1 MSIFNMLRN
10 NGNSDNSITEIDIN
24 DYFEL
29 KKVDFIY
36 IFLSALYQRI
46 FNYCWSRTIVK
57 NKKFNETIL
66 FDCFLKTAQTKGFI
80 SLMIDALIFGKQEI
94 LTYDPIL
101 NVIEIKNYDNNHEI
115 NKKVKNQ
122 IILDFTSNKKIYLLK
137 QYASIYYDCLH
148 SLAEKSK
155 INGAL
160 ILKLATLTDN
170 ISLDEKLSVKQ
181 QALSVQSGIN
191 NGNGAVIDS
200 KSDIDLLNA
209 DCEPEQKQ
217 IENIKQEI
225 SSFFDGMPLNFLF
238 GTSTAGIGAS
248 GENDTDSLERS
259 IYSFFNTY
267 WKPYFNGL
275 FADNID
281 FKVENWRQIA
291 NARDIIN
298 IVETTEYLDE
308 KNKKEIIL
316 NIFRSINVLK

>member
-1 MSIFNMLRN
+1 MSIFNMLRTG
-10 NGNSDNSITEIDIN
+10 GNSDNSITEIEIDN
-24 DYFEL
+24 YFEL
-29 KKVDFIY
+29 KKTDFIY

-46 FNYCWSRTIVK
+46 FNYCWSRTIIK
-57 NKKFNETIL
+57 NKKFNEAIL
-66 FDCFLKTAQTKGFI
+66 FDCFLKTAQKKGFI
-80 SLMIDALIFGKQEI
+80 SLMIDALIFQKQEI
-94 LTYDPIL
+94 FTYDPLL
-101 NVIEIKNYDNNHEI
+101 NTIEIKVYNENYKLKEKVSNEI
-115 NKKVKNQ
+115 VVDFKSNQ
-122 IILDFTSNKKIYLLK
+122 KINLLK
-137 QYASIYYDCLH
+137 QYASIYFDCLH

-181 QALSVQSGIN
+181 QALSVQNGIN
-191 NGNGAVIDS
+191 KGNGAVVDS
-200 KSDIDLLNA
+200 QSSIELLNA

-259 IYSFFNTY
+259 IYAFFNTY
-267 WKPYFNGL
+267 WRPYFNNL
-275 FADNID
+275 FNDNID

-308 KNKKEIIL
+308 ENKKEIIL